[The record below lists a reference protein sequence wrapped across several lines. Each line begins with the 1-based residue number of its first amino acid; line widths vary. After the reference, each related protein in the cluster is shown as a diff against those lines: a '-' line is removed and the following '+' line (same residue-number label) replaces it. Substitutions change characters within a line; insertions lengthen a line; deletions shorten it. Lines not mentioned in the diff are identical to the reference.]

1 MLHEF
6 ISVLLVT
13 EQASLQHVGLL
24 TQRYL
29 DQQFLKGFPHSD
41 FSKWD
46 NFPVPASPLFNLQA
60 ATAAIDLAK
69 FTELNKRLTPRVVNG
84 KWGHSRKLSETA
96 WDKTQCFC
104 LLDFSHSFSAYFHVL
119 CSFTLY
125 KIMCLFMLSFL
136 SVYLNMSGTLNC
148 LFV

>member
-13 EQASLQHVGLL
+13 EQASLQQVGLL
-24 TQRYL
+24 AQRYL

-41 FSKWD
+41 FYKWD

-69 FTELNKRLTPRVVNG
+69 FTELNKRLTPHVVNG
-84 KWGHSRKLSETA
+84 K
-96 WDKTQCFC
+96 
-104 LLDFSHSFSAYFHVL
+104 
-119 CSFTLY
+119 
-125 KIMCLFMLSFL
+125 
-136 SVYLNMSGTLNC
+136 
-148 LFV
+148 